1 MINILLA
8 DDHTL
13 IRQGLRKVFDA
24 EKDLRV
30 AGEATNAAE
39 VLDLLSSTKVDLLLL
54 DINMPGRS
62 GIELLQDLR
71 RRFPK
76 VKTLMLSMHPEENV
90 AMRAIKAGAAGFVSK
105 NATPEELLN
114 AIRKVAAGRRYVSQ
128 TLADR
133 LAEEI
138 GKPGRANPHESL
150 SEREFEVL
158 CFFGRGKTVSEI
170 ARQLSLSVP
179 TITTYRSRILQKMNM
194 KTTAELIHYAIRN
207 NLVEPLE

>member
-1 MINILLA
+1 MPNILIA
-8 DDHTL
+8 DDHAL
-13 IRQGLRKVFDA
+13 IRQGLRKVLDA
-24 EKDLRV
+24 EKDLQV

-39 VLDLLSSTKVDLLLL
+39 VLDLLSRTKVDLLLL

-105 NATPEELLN
+105 NATPKELLN
-114 AIRKVAAGRRYVSQ
+114 AIRKVTAGGRYVSQ

-138 GKPGRANPHESL
+138 GKPERANLHESL

-158 CFFGRGKTVSEI
+158 CLFGRGRTVSEI
-170 ARQLSLSVP
+170 ARQLSLSIP
-179 TITTYRSRILQKMNM
+179 TITTYRSRILQKMSM
-194 KTTAELIHYAIRN
+194 KTTAELIHYAIRHK
-207 NLVEPLE
+207 LVEPLE

>member
-1 MINILLA
+1 MIKILIA
-8 DDHTL
+8 DDHAL

-30 AGEATNAAE
+30 AGEAAHAAE
-39 VLDLLSSTKVDLLLL
+39 VLDVLSRTKVDLLLL

-105 NATPEELLN
+105 NATPEELLK
-114 AIRKVAAGRRYVSQ
+114 AIHKVAAGRRYVSQ
-128 TLADR
+128 MLADR

-138 GKPGRANPHESL
+138 GKPAHARPHESL

-158 CFFGRGKTVSEI
+158 CLFGRGRTVSEI
-170 ARQLSLSVP
+170 ARHLSLSVP

-194 KTTAELIHYAIRN
+194 KTTAELIHYAIRHG
-207 NLVEPLE
+207 LVESLE